1 VPVSIVGGRL
11 RVGGRGARSAIALA
25 MVAALAACSGSDG
38 PTGSRALD
46 DSPIPAAAPVAVT
59 EATTSTTAMATTTTE
74 GATTTAPPLPVP
86 IPPPPNPRAAEPK
99 VVIGRIEIP
108 RIKLK
113 ADLLQGVT
121 LTTLDQG
128 PGWWPGTAKP
138 GQRGNVVVAGHRVT
152 HSHPFLDI
160 DRLVEGDFVVFTMT
174 DGSSH
179 TYTVT
184 SHEIVAPTAVQIVN
198 QTDAFTATLFAC
210 HPKHSAAFRYVVHLA
225 LAS

>member
-1 VPVSIVGGRL
+1 
-11 RVGGRGARSAIALA
+11 
-25 MVAALAACSGSDG
+25 MVAALTACGASGGRSAAGA
-38 PTGSRALD
+38 ALD
-46 DSPIPAAAPVAVT
+46 DSPIPVAAPVALKA
-59 EATTSTTAMATTTTE
+59 ATTSTTEIATTTTD
-74 GATTTAPPLPVP
+74 AVTTTTEPPLPVP
-86 IPPPPNPRAAEPK
+86 VPPPPNPRADEPK

-108 RIKLK
+108 KIGLE

-138 GQRGNVVVAGHRVT
+138 GERGNVVVAGHRVT

-160 DRLVEGDFVVFTMT
+160 DRLVEGDVVVFAMT

-184 SHEIVAPTAVQIVN
+184 SHEIVKPTAVEIVN
-198 QTDAFTATLFAC
+198 QSPAFTATLFAC